1 MQSLASAE
9 VSKHKRWGTLEAK
22 HNTEDILA
30 LHNQWAPTLAM
41 IRANGVCFYK
51 EFNCVGKWVCIYI
64 HKSIPLLIIIKHF
77 MWPFSSILQTQL
89 LTATVH
95 SSIQK
100 LRLRVQNTEL
110 FAKELKYHM
119 FQKNVFLLLTL
130 DLFLLHWQDM
140 IVSGNI
146 CCYVYTSK

>member
-1 MQSLASAE
+1 
-9 VSKHKRWGTLEAK
+9 
-22 HNTEDILA
+22 
-30 LHNQWAPTLAM
+30 M
-41 IRANGVCFYK
+41 IKANGICFYK
-51 EFNCVGKWVCIYI
+51 ELNCVGKWVYI
-64 HKSIPLLIIIKHF
+64 HTGQFH
-77 MWPFSSILQTQL
+77 FSSLQSTLCGPTVQYYTQL

-100 LRLRVQNTEL
+100 LRLQVKNTEL
-110 FAKELKYHM
+110 FTKELKFHM
-119 FQKNVFLLLTL
+119 LQKTVFLLLRL